1 MKCVVLFFEEKRI
14 CTNVVV
20 LDVVVNHLEF
30 NAFLKAKKLAVTR
43 KFVILRL
50 LQKKIKRRFFLE
62 IFIFTKM
69 KIFSAM
75 KKDHQWWL
83 SSQPFQRLWRVSLLR
98 ARLSF
103 LHSSHCAPLL
113 FGFFFVF

>member
-43 KFVILRL
+43 KL
-50 LQKKIKRRFFLE
+50 
-62 IFIFTKM
+62 
-69 KIFSAM
+69 
-75 KKDHQWWL
+75 
-83 SSQPFQRLWRVSLLR
+83 
-98 ARLSF
+98 
-103 LHSSHCAPLL
+103 
-113 FGFFFVF
+113 